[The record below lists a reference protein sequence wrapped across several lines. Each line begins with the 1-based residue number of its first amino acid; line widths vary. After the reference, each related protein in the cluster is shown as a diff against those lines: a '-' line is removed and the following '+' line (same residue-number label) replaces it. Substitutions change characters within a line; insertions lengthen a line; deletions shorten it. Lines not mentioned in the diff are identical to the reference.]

1 MFSIKPDASH
11 GQDSV
16 IALGVT
22 MPAWVSLLANA
33 LEKSEQMTKALST
46 PGLNADAKGSAQ
58 DSTVGGFSSGSVST
72 E

>member
-1 MFSIKPDASH
+1 MFSIKPDARH

-22 MPAWVSLLANA
+22 MSAWVSLLANA
-33 LEKSEQMTKALST
+33 LEKSEQMTKVLST
-46 PGLNADAKGSAQ
+46 PDLNVDAKGFAQ
-58 DSTVGGFSSGSVST
+58 DSMVGGFSMGSVST